1 MGHKNNAMSP
11 IATPGPLAAMWSTA
25 GAEKALAAAGA
36 YTFSDVIV
44 PCAEER
50 TITLLV
56 AYDSAAAGGY
66 PVIIPLGSCASSQP
80 AAGDDSWFVLPASD
94 GTWTNTVLAG
104 AVPSGADWTQ
114 NPGMGLSEVR
124 CLAIKPMAG
133 AVGAGDEVRIAITL
147 NVAPFRYFQFAV
159 AEVGATGTPGALL
172 VNASLSV

>member
-1 MGHKNNAMSP
+1 MGQKTNTMSP
-11 IATPGPLAAMWSTA
+11 IATPGPLTTMWSTA
-25 GAEKALAAAGA
+25 GAEKALAASGA

-50 TITLLV
+50 IITLLV

-66 PVIIPLGSCASSQP
+66 PVIIPLGSCATSQP
-80 AAGDDSWFVLPASD
+80 AAGDDSWFILPASD

-124 CLAIKPMAG
+124 GIAIKPMAA
-133 AVGAGDEVRIAITL
+133 AVGTSDEVRIAITL
-147 NVAPFRYFQFAV
+147 NIAPFRYFQFAI
-159 AEVGATGTPGALL
+159 AEVGNTGSPGACLI
-172 VNASLSV
+172 NASLSV

>member
-11 IATPGPLAAMWSTA
+11 IATPGPLTTMWSTA
-25 GAEKALAAAGA
+25 GAEKALAASGA

-56 AYDSAAAGGY
+56 SYDSAAAGGY
-66 PVIIPLGSCASSQP
+66 PVIIPLGSCASSSP
-80 AAGDDSWFVLPASD
+80 AAGDDSWFTLPASD

-114 NPGMGLSEVR
+114 NPGLGLSEVR
-124 CLAIKPMAG
+124 GTAIKPMAA
-133 AVGAGDEVRIAITL
+133 AVGTGDELRIAIVI
-147 NVAPFRYFQFAV
+147 NVAPFRYFQFAI
-159 AEVGATGTPGALL
+159 AEVGNTGNPGSVL

>member
-11 IATPGPLAAMWSTA
+11 IATPGPLTTMWSTA

-50 TITLLV
+50 TITLFL
-56 AYDSAAAGGY
+56 AYDAAAAGGY

-80 AAGDDSWFVLPASD
+80 AAGDDSWFTLPASD

-124 CLAIKPMAG
+124 GVAVKPMAG
-133 AVGAGDEVRIAITL
+133 AVGASDEVRIAITL
-147 NVAPFRYFQFAV
+147 NVAAFRYFQFAI
-159 AEVGATGTPGALL
+159 AEVGNTGTPGSAL